1 MQTPGERLD
10 DARLESWIGQSRW
23 PGSLAVATT
32 CSCDVSRLGIEIRDR
47 LNAKPLP
54 NAGLALAFDREAI
67 RRLAGNPLWRR
78 RILAALPEI
87 ESPQPPGCDYESMIR
102 GVATL
107 GGAVLTGQSCFDATR
122 GLDGV
127 FRVMVSSCGD
137 CRSDEPAMRL
147 DPQSFST
154 ESLVHVIA
162 DSFADWCLSRIPAP
176 ASKVLRPKEFARAM
190 VSAVP
195 VGA

>member
-1 MQTPGERLD
+1 MHTPGNPID
-10 DARLESWIGQSRW
+10 DARLESWIGESRW

-32 CSCDVSRLGIEIRDR
+32 CSCDVSRLGTEIRDR

-67 RRLAGNPLWRR
+67 RRLAGNSVWRK
-78 RILAALPEI
+78 RILAALPEV
-87 ESPQPPGCDYESMIR
+87 EPQASFGCDYETMIR
-102 GVATL
+102 GVAKL
-107 GGAVLTGQSCFDATR
+107 GGAILTGQSSLEATR
-122 GLDGV
+122 GLDNV
-127 FRVMVSSCGD
+127 FRVMVSHCGD
-137 CRSDEPAMRL
+137 CLTDEPAMRL
-147 DPQSFST
+147 DPQRFST

-176 ASKVLRPKEFARAM
+176 ASKVLRPKEFARP
-190 VSAVP
+190 AVP